1 MVGTGAFVMR
11 DGGRRR
17 RRLRSQPQLLEARPP
32 LPGPSATRQF
42 NDLLT
47 AWSAFQA
54 GQLDIALL
62 PGTEVK
68 NFVAKQGPGYTPPW
82 FPDYTVSICIPNV
95 RTKPLDDAR
104 VVRAL
109 RLMIDHD
116 EFITAWANP
125 QYGHGG
131 YGSIFAASLSGW
143 DLTDDE
149 YRSYL
154 EWKQPKDE
162 AAKEALTLLSAA
174 GYNSANPLHL
184 TLNAVNKDH
193 DQAAVQ
199 LLQSQWKR
207 LSQGVVDAQLKLT
220 DTATAAGVR
229 ASKSFT
235 WGNYGISP
243 GMPILIP
250 GSSAATAPAPARTSP
265 ASAIRNS
272 TP

>member
-1 MVGTGAFVMR
+1 
-11 DGGRRR
+11 
-17 RRLRSQPQLLEARPP
+17 
-32 LPGPSATRQF
+32 
-42 NDLLT
+42 
-47 AWSAFQA
+47 
-54 GQLDIALL
+54 
-62 PGTEVK
+62 
-68 NFVAKQGPGYTPPW
+68 
-82 FPDYTVSICIPNV
+82 
-95 RTKPLDDAR
+95 
-104 VVRAL
+104 
-109 RLMIDHD
+109 MIDHD

-243 GMPILIP
+243 GMPDPDPWLFSCYRTGASQNFAGFSDPQLDAMIDKQRAIFDDTQRR
-250 GSSAATAPAPARTSP
+250 AAVKDIIKYMIDHGPNTITATRYFLNAVGPKV
-265 ASAIRNS
+265 NGF
-272 TP
+272 TPEYYLNGRMYQSVWMSG